1 MSESEKS
8 RPHEPEC
15 MCDLEDKLELT
26 AAELEGLEANEEAE
40 LYEVDEDDA
49 GVGEE

>member
-1 MSESEKS
+1 MSEPEKS

-15 MCDLEDKLELT
+15 MCDVEDKPELSQ
-26 AAELEGLEANEEAE
+26 AELEELEANEEAE